1 MSSFDLKP
9 PKSCVSRPCHVES
22 LASTYELEG
31 EMGNGDVEC
40 GGDRKQVGQEC
51 RWEACWQTMEEVQIK
66 V

>member
-1 MSSFDLKP
+1 
-9 PKSCVSRPCHVES
+9 
-22 LASTYELEG
+22 
-31 EMGNGDVEC
+31 MGNGDVEC